1 MVDRGLLY
9 REWVQ
14 NRTVL
19 VMVGIFL
26 AAVNPFEV
34 LNTYLVYQGCLDT
47 RGAYCKFYVN
57 SLDSGM
63 LNLNWAPAVILAVC
77 LFGLERTKGTIDA
90 LFSLPYSRAQVFH
103 TKFWLGAAVIT
114 GAQVIGYGLAEL
126 LILLLKP
133 ERVYFF
139 HHYSVGE
146 IIVSVLAFTL
156 VASAGCLTGNTF
168 AQLLTAFAVSISP
181 YLIITLPLSNAEVIF
196 GAGMYELMPSVDAYI
211 KVYNLFRYL
220 NPIMYM
226 DTDWVSASKY
236 ILLIPAVMSIVF
248 YAIGY
253 FCYVRQPV
261 ERNGRFFLWRQLDRP
276 IQIVVIIIAVLG
288 FGLAGYSTG
297 HTVTGY
303 VAGMLVGGA
312 VGFLVSYFAIYK
324 KTKHV

>member
-19 VMVGIFL
+19 VMVGLFL

-47 RGAYCKFYVN
+47 PEAYCNFYVN

-90 LFSLPYSRAQVFH
+90 LFSLPYSRAQVFY
-103 TKFWLGAAVIT
+103 TKFWLGVAVIA

-139 HHYSVGE
+139 HHYSVGA
-146 IIVSVLAFTL
+146 IIVSILAFAL

-168 AQLLTAFAVSISP
+168 AQLLTAFTVSIAP
-181 YLIITLPLSNAEVIF
+181 YLIISLPLTNVEVIF
-196 GAGMYELMPSVDAYI
+196 RVGMHELMPSVNA
-211 KVYNLFRYL
+211 YL
-220 NPIMYM
+220 NDSFQYLIPIMYVN
-226 DTDWVSASKY
+226 TDWVSASKY
-236 ILLIPAVMSIVF
+236 ILIIPAVMSILF

-253 FCYVRQPV
+253 FCYVKQPV
-261 ERNGRFFLWRQLDRP
+261 ERNGLFFLWRQLDRP

-288 FGLAGYSTG
+288 FGLAGYSMGQTM
-297 HTVTGY
+297 TGY
-303 VAGMLVGGA
+303 VAGMIVGGA
-312 VGFLVSYFAIYK
+312 IGFLVSYFVIYK
-324 KTKHV
+324 KSKHV

>member
-19 VMVGIFL
+19 VMVGLFL

-47 RGAYCKFYVN
+47 HGAYCKFYVN

-63 LNLNWAPAVILAVC
+63 LNLNWSPAVILAVC

-139 HHYSVGE
+139 HHYSVGA
-146 IIVSVLAFTL
+146 IIVSILAFAL

-168 AQLLTAFAVSISP
+168 AQLLTAFAVSIAP
-181 YLIITLPLSNAEVIF
+181 YLIITLPLTNAEVIF
-196 GAGMYELMPSVDAYI
+196 RVGMHELMPSVNA
-211 KVYNLFRYL
+211 YL
-220 NPIMYM
+220 NDSFQYLIPIMYVN
-226 DTDWVSASKY
+226 TDWVSASKY
-236 ILLIPAVMSIVF
+236 ILIIPAVMSIVF

-297 HTVTGY
+297 QTMTGY

-312 VGFLVSYFAIYK
+312 IGFLVSYFAIYK
-324 KTKHV
+324 KPKHV

>member
-19 VMVGIFL
+19 VMVGLFL

-47 RGAYCKFYVN
+47 HGAYCKFYVN

-63 LNLNWAPAVILAVC
+63 LNLNWSPAVILAVC

-103 TKFWLGAAVIT
+103 TKFWLGAAVIA

-139 HHYSVGE
+139 HHYSVGA
-146 IIVSVLAFTL
+146 IIVSILAFAL

-168 AQLLTAFAVSISP
+168 AQLLTAFAVSIAP
-181 YLIITLPLSNAEVIF
+181 YLIITLPLTNAEVIF
-196 GAGMYELMPSVDAYI
+196 RVGMHELMPSVNA
-211 KVYNLFRYL
+211 YL
-220 NPIMYM
+220 NDSFQYLIPIMYVN
-226 DTDWVSASKY
+226 TDWVSASKY
-236 ILLIPAVMSIVF
+236 ILIIPAVMSIVF

-297 HTVTGY
+297 HTMTGY
-303 VAGMLVGGA
+303 VAGMIVGGA
-312 VGFLVSYFAIYK
+312 VGFLVSYFVIYK

>member
-19 VMVGIFL
+19 VMVGLFL

-47 RGAYCKFYVN
+47 PEAYCNFYVN

-77 LFGLERTKGTIDA
+77 LFGLERTKGTIDT

-103 TKFWLGAAVIT
+103 TKFWLGAAVIA
-114 GAQVIGYGLAEL
+114 GFQIIGYGLAEL

-168 AQLLTAFAVSISP
+168 AQLLTAFTVSIAP
-181 YLIITLPLSNAEVIF
+181 YLIISLPLTNAEVIF
-196 GAGMYELMPSVDAYI
+196 RVGMHELMPSVNA
-211 KVYNLFRYL
+211 YL
-220 NPIMYM
+220 NDSFQYLIPIMYVN
-226 DTDWVSASKY
+226 TGWVSASKY
-236 ILLIPAVMSIVF
+236 ILIIPAVMSILF

-288 FGLAGYSTG
+288 FGLAGYSMGQTM
-297 HTVTGY
+297 TGY

-312 VGFLVSYFAIYK
+312 IGFLVSYFAIYK
-324 KTKHV
+324 KMKHV

>member
-9 REWVQ
+9 REWMQ

-47 RGAYCKFYVN
+47 HGAYCKFYVN
-57 SLDSGM
+57 SLDSRM
-63 LNLNWAPAVILAVC
+63 LSLNWAPAVILAVC

-103 TKFWLGAAVIT
+103 TKFWLGAAVIA
-114 GAQVIGYGLAEL
+114 GFQVIGYGLAEL

-146 IIVSVLAFTL
+146 IIVSILAFAL

-168 AQLLTAFAVSISP
+168 AQLLTAFTVSIAP
-181 YLIITLPLSNAEVIF
+181 YLIISLPLTNAEVIF
-196 GAGMYELMPSVDAYI
+196 GVGMHELMPSVNA
-211 KVYNLFRYL
+211 YL
-220 NPIMYM
+220 NDSFQYLIPIMYVN
-226 DTDWVSASKY
+226 TDWVSASKY
-236 ILLIPAVMSIVF
+236 ILLIPALMSIVF

-253 FCYVRQPV
+253 FCYVRQPA

-276 IQIVVIIIAVLG
+276 VQIVVIIIAVLG
-288 FGLAGYSTG
+288 FGLSGYSTG
-297 HTVTGY
+297 HTMTGY
-303 VAGMLVGGA
+303 VVGMLVGGA
-312 VGFLVSYFAIYK
+312 VGFLVSYFVIYK